1 MNWFRSL
8 EEKIEAVRKRM
19 EETAL
24 RLGIGH
30 PKVYQLSREL
40 DLLHNQW
47 EQENAK
53 SKENKNNVY
62 PLRTH
67 TRPDESNQNINM
79 VKAI

>member
-8 EEKIEAVRKRM
+8 EDKIEAVRKRM
-19 EETAL
+19 GETAL
-24 RLGIGH
+24 RLGISH

-47 EQENAK
+47 EQENARSEKNK
-53 SKENKNNVY
+53 SNVY

-67 TRPDESNQNINM
+67 TRPDESGKNLNM
-79 VKAI
+79 FKAI